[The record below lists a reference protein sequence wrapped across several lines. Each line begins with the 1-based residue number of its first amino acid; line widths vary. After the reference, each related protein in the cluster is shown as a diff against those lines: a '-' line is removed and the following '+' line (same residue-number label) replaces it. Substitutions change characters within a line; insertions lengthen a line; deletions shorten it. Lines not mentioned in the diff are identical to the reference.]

1 MKNERTNAGET
12 VGEYWSG
19 RGSLVDL
26 VTELERQK
34 ESRLDFVADCRSLSA
49 IATEEGTEDGSA
61 PRMRIF
67 PSKDGTQVREFI
79 GGDGVELGDSAFAQL
94 CERSEP
100 SIPVRYG
107 RKLLAVNP
115 FAAGTLAEET
125 FCQSGSRRLFRCLD
139 GRVRAVLSD
148 QYRIV
153 DNYDLAFSAL
163 EAVHAADGEVIEA
176 ALSEKSMKLK
186 FTTKSI
192 FDTLE
197 TTRSS
202 GPSGG
207 WYSGGLGSQDY
218 LGKVGANTR
227 GDLPGGP
234 GTIHPIVTLSNSET
248 GHGGIRVRLGI
259 LQAVC
264 FNIAT
269 VETVVSEIHL
279 GGRLDG
285 GIFSEETRSTD
296 SKAIFLKSRDAI
308 RAAFDPKKFAAMVA
322 RIRKST
328 ETPIEAPSTAVGIIA
343 ERLDLDEEKRTDLL
357 EHFLGTYARTAFGL
371 ASALTR
377 VAQDV
382 ADPERAEEFE
392 NFGGELMTK
401 PELVAA
407 A

>member
-1 MKNERTNAGET
+1 MNEETNTGQV

-19 RGSLVDL
+19 RGSLPDL
-26 VTELERQK
+26 VAELERQK
-34 ESRLDFVADCRSLSA
+34 ESKIDFVADCRSLSA

-61 PRMRIF
+61 PRMRLF
-67 PSKDGTQVREFI
+67 PSKEGAQVREFI
-79 GGDGVELGDSAFAQL
+79 GAEGIELGDSAFAQL
-94 CERSEP
+94 CDRSDP

-115 FAAGTLAEET
+115 FVAGTLAEET
-125 FCQSGSRRLFRCLD
+125 FCRSGNRRLFRCLD

-148 QYRIV
+148 QYRMV

-163 EAVHAADGEVIEA
+163 EAVQAADGEVIEA
-176 ALSEKSMKLK
+176 ALSERSMKLK
-186 FTTKSI
+186 FTTRSI

-207 WYSGGLGSQDY
+207 WYSGGLGSPDY
-218 LGKVGANTR
+218 LRKVSAKTR

-279 GGRLDG
+279 GGRLDSG
-285 GIFSEETRSTD
+285 VFSDETRSAD

-308 RAAFDPKKFAAMVA
+308 RAAFCPKKFASMVSK
-322 RIRKST
+322 IRKST
-328 ETPIEAPSTAVGIIA
+328 ETPIEAPSAAVGIVA
-343 ERLDLDEEKRTDLL
+343 ERLDLDEERKAELL

-371 ASALTR
+371 ASAVTR

-382 ADPERAEEFE
+382 DDSDRAEEFE
-392 NFGGELMTK
+392 NFGGELMTN
-401 PELVAA
+401 PTLVV
-407 A
+407 